1 MNKKK
6 QIITTITLLS
16 FINLFSIVNA
26 IIKVNPANQFF
37 IDQYNRV
44 RLFHGVNV
52 VYKIPPFHPSLEG
65 FDPVTSFSSQD
76 IENLVEWGFNAV
88 RLGVMWPGV
97 EPVKDE
103 YNQTYLD
110 VMSKLVS
117 EMEDNEIY
125 TLIDFH
131 QDLLSRKY
139 CGEGLPDWIVS
150 NDTNDSFP
158 SPVAHSYPK
167 NNESYPSLDQCLN
180 KDFGVYYFSED
191 VNREFQNLYD
201 NVNGVQDKFI
211 DYWRQVVNTFKSY
224 DTVLGYEIINEPW
237 GGDIYQNPEYLLK
250 LGYADSKNLLPLY
263 QAVNNAIREL
273 DDQHCVYYEKAL
285 TDLFHSYFP
294 SGTPGGVQY
303 NDRQVL
309 SYHIYCATDRDG
321 NPRHEYVCDGEDDIF
336 LVSAMK
342 DLKQTGGGGF
352 MTEFG
357 AVSNGTNSIEM
368 LNYLTGSADKYLQS
382 WTYWQLKYYNDITTA
397 GSTESLYL
405 PNGELDIPKITAL
418 SRTYAQAIAGVPL
431 SMSFNPANSD
441 FSFSYNINTTITQP
455 TQIYLNQDIYYP
467 NGFTTNIIT
476 GTATVSI
483 PQKNL
488 IYILPNSNTINQSTI
503 TITIL
508 KK

>member
-1 MNKKK
+1 MNQKK
-6 QIITTITLLS
+6 QIPITITLLA
-16 FINLFSIVNA
+16 FIYLISLTNA
-26 IIKVNPANQFF
+26 IIKVNPENQFL

-52 VYKIPPFHPSLEG
+52 VYKIPPYHPSLVG
-65 FDPVTSFSSQD
+65 FDPVTSFSSED

-117 EMEDNEIY
+117 EMEENDIY

-158 SPVAHSYPK
+158 SPVANPYPK

-180 KDFGVYYFSED
+180 KDFGVYYFSKD
-191 VNREFQNLYD
+191 VCVEFQNLYD
-201 NVNGVQDKFI
+201 NVNGIQDKFI
-211 DYWRQVVNTFKSY
+211 DYWRQVVGTFKGY
-224 DTVLGYEIINEPW
+224 DTILGYEIINEPW

-263 QAVNNAIREL
+263 QAVNQAIREL

-285 TDLFHSYFP
+285 TDLLHSYFP
-294 SGTPGGVQY
+294 LGTPGGVQY

-309 SYHIYCATDRDG
+309 SYHIYCATDRSG
-321 NPRHEYVCDGEDDIF
+321 NPRHEYICDGEDDLF
-336 LVSAMK
+336 LVNAMK
-342 DLKQTGGGGF
+342 DVKQTGGGGF

-368 LNYLTGSADKYLQS
+368 LNYLTGAADKYLQS

-431 SMSFNPANSD
+431 LMSFNPTNGD
-441 FSFSYNINTTITQP
+441 FSLSYTINTTITQP
-455 TQIYLNQDIYYP
+455 TQIYLNQDLHYP
-467 NGFTTNIIT
+467 NGFTTTISS
-476 GTATVSI
+476 GTVTISN

-488 IYILPNSNTINQSTI
+488 IYVLPNSNTINQSTI
-503 TITIL
+503 TIEIL